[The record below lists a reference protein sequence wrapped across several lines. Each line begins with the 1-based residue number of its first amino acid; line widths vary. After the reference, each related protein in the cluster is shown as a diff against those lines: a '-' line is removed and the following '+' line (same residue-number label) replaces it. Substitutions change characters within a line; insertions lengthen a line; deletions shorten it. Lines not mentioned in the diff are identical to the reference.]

1 MAGRSPIWVNTQRKV
16 PPPLPRFVQVCRY
29 RAPRGDRVNVVK
41 GVIVSEDAGHPEP
54 RYTHRLAWGPSARM
68 RARSRLREAI
78 DARSDLLGVVEA
90 AASVIREELSARTV
104 TVTLLQDEYYRD
116 LVKVG
121 EYAPEEAVD
130 PTDRFPASDY
140 PEATA
145 RLLAHEAYVSGGSNG
160 AEVVQEHLQLVPP
173 DRVSGFMGVP
183 IVASGEVRGEVFAT
197 RKASEPSFTTDDVS
211 VARDLATELGSA
223 FPGLLSDSQ

>member
-1 MAGRSPIWVNTQRKV
+1 MVEGVMVNQDAGR
-16 PPPLPRFVQVCRY
+16 
-29 RAPRGDRVNVVK
+29 
-41 GVIVSEDAGHPEP
+41 PEP

-90 AASVIREELSARTV
+90 AATVIREELAARTV
-104 TVTLLQDEYYRD
+104 TVTLLKDDYYRD

-121 EYAPEEAVD
+121 EFAPEEAVD
-130 PTDRFPASDY
+130 PNDRFPVSEY

-145 RLLAHEAYVSGGSNG
+145 RLLAHEAYVSGSDGN
-160 AEVVQEHLQLVPP
+160 EVVQEHLQIVPP

-183 IVASGEVRGEVFAT
+183 IVAAGEVRGEVFVT
-197 RKASEPSFTTDDVS
+197 RKATEPSFTTDDVS

-223 FPGLLSDSQ
+223 FPDLLSDA

>member
-1 MAGRSPIWVNTQRKV
+1 
-16 PPPLPRFVQVCRY
+16 
-29 RAPRGDRVNVVK
+29 
-41 GVIVSEDAGHPEP
+41 
-54 RYTHRLAWGPSARM
+54 M

-78 DARSDLLGVVEA
+78 DNKSDLLGVVEA

-104 TVTLLQDEYYRD
+104 TVTLLQDDHYRD

-121 EYAPEEAVD
+121 DYAPEEAVD
-130 PTDRFPASDY
+130 PNDRFPASDY

-145 RLLAHEAYVSGGSNG
+145 RLLAHEAYVSGSTHGL
-160 AEVVQEHLQLVPP
+160 EVVQEHLQIVPP

-183 IVASGEVRGEVFAT
+183 IVAAGEVRGEVFAT

-223 FPGLLSDSQ
+223 FPALLSGS